1 VRPHIHRLGLT
12 LVAAAALGT
21 AAPALATPTAAGGAR
36 HAVPTNA
43 VVAWNRVTLAIL
55 RTPGVQPPTIHP
67 TRTLAMVSLAIED
80 AVEQAGSQRSQ
91 ASPRAAADAAAHA
104 VLLALYP
111 TQQGL
116 VEGEYQTLL
125 GQVPAG
131 ARRDAGVVLGASA
144 GQAVVAARAD
154 DGSAAPPPPFVPGT
168 APGDY
173 QLTPPAFAPPV
184 FTGWGAVRPF
194 VLDSGSQ
201 FRPPAPPALTSA
213 AWTSAYDEVQSLGSA
228 TSTTRTADETQVAR
242 FWSAPVQNYWEEIA
256 QSAVLAHHASLAR
269 SARVFATLNETL
281 ADATIALYDAKYAY
295 AFWRPVTA
303 IRAGDDD
310 GNPET
315 VGDSAWT
322 PLLTTPLDPSY
333 PGAHSVIST
342 AAADVLTSFYGDRVR
357 LVVSSEVLPGVTR
370 SFRTFSGAA
379 QEAGVSRIFAG
390 VHTRLDHVAGA
401 QLGDDVA
408 RFDLD
413 RLGPTG

>member
-1 VRPHIHRLGLT
+1 VRPHTTSLALS
-12 LVAAAALGT
+12 LLAAAALAT
-21 AAPALATPTAAGGAR
+21 AAPASATPTAAAAR
-36 HAVPTNA
+36 HAVPTNP
-43 VVAWNRVTLAIL
+43 VVAWDRVTLGIL
-55 RTPGVQPPTIHP
+55 RTPGAQPPTIHP
-67 TRTLAMVSLAIED
+67 TRMLAMVSLAMQD
-80 AVEQAGSQRSQ
+80 AVEQGGANRGA
-91 ASPRAAADAAAHA
+91 ASPRAALDAAAHA
-104 VLLALYP
+104 VLLSLYP
-111 TQQGL
+111 GQQAL

-131 ARRDAGVVLGASA
+131 PRRDAGVALGAGI

-194 VLDSGSQ
+194 VLDAGSQ
-201 FRPPAPPALTSA
+201 FRPPAPPALTSD

-242 FWSAPVQNYWEEIA
+242 FWSAPIQNYWNEIA
-256 QSAVLAHHASLAR
+256 QSAVLASHDSLAR

-310 GNPET
+310 GNPAT
-315 VGDSAWT
+315 VGDPAWT
-322 PLLTTPLDPSY
+322 PLLTTPGDPSY

-342 AAADVLTSFYGDRVR
+342 AAADVLASFYGDRFH

-390 VHTRLDHVAGA
+390 VHTRLDHVAGV
-401 QLGDDVA
+401 QLGGDVA
-408 RFDLD
+408 RFVLD
-413 RLGPTG
+413 RLG